1 MPLQRGKLMS
11 WARGILQ
18 APSGYDSVI
27 GEPGKSLNYD
37 EAIGELCAS
46 CCSSLLLIR
55 QCI

>member
-1 MPLQRGKLMS
+1 MS